1 MDGKKTISLGLGSG
15 GARGL
20 AHIGVIQVLEE
31 EGFEIRNVAGS
42 SMGAS
47 VGGIYCAKKLDTFTD
62 WVLTLNRRETLR
74 LMDFTMSTQGVI
86 KGKRILEQ
94 LKGILGEIR
103 IEDFDIPYTAVA
115 TDVKSKQEVWMR
127 SGDLYSVIRA
137 SSSIP
142 TLMMPSKLGEHILID
157 GGVLNPLPLEPLMPK
172 NTDLLVAVN
181 INANIEGH
189 QRYKEVKVDDYEQ
202 KEQSEEETS
211 AYTTRMVNTVRG
223 WLNMTNNK
231 TDTEKPE
238 KDGLE
243 QQESEKNQETTLN
256 YLGML
261 NKTYDFMQ
269 DRLCEQSIEIHRP
282 DIVVNIPRH
291 VGTTLEFYRA
301 EEMLE
306 EGRTAARKAI
316 DVWKQNKA

>member
-1 MDGKKTISLGLGSG
+1 MEAKKTVSLGLGSG

-31 EGFEIRNVAGS
+31 EGFEIGNIAGS
-42 SMGAS
+42 SMGAV
-47 VGGIYCAKKLDTFTD
+47 VGGIYCAKKLETFTD
-62 WVLTLNRRETLR
+62 WVITLNRRETLR

-86 KGKRILEQ
+86 KGKKVLEH
-94 LKGILGEIR
+94 LKAMLGEIR
-103 IEDFDIPYTAVA
+103 IEDFDIPYTAIA

-142 TLMMPSKLGEHILID
+142 TLMMPSKLGERILID
-157 GGVLNPLPLEPLMPK
+157 GGVLNPLPLEPLVPK
-172 NTDLLVAVN
+172 KTDLLVAVN
-181 INANIEGH
+181 INANTEGH
-189 QRYKEVKVDDYEQ
+189 QRYTEVSVSAEDQ
-202 KEQSEEETS
+202 KEQTEEEAS

-223 WLNMTNNK
+223 WLNMTSSNK
-231 TDTEKPE
+231 SVEEEEDK
-238 KDGLE
+238 
-243 QQESEKNQETTLN
+243 SQETTLN

-269 DRLCEQSIEIHRP
+269 DRLCEQSIEIHKP
-282 DIVVNIPRH
+282 EIVVNIPRH

-316 DVWKQNKA
+316 DQWKKQMQAQ